1 MLIVALTGNY
11 GMGKTTVL
19 EMFRD
24 LGATTLKT
32 DEIVSALLKDAG
44 VLKTIR
50 REFGDEVFYDGGDLN
65 REKLSSLVF
74 RNSGKRDILEK
85 ILHPL
90 VFEKIEEFLKE
101 RTNKATRK
109 DVVIIEIPLLFEK
122 GYTKRFFKNIVV
134 YTDEETALKRLEES
148 GITRDNAVM
157 RLNVQMPIKEKVKR
171 ADFAIDNNG
180 PLDQTR
186 AQVRETYHKLRDER
200 QE

>member
-24 LGATTLKT
+24 LGAATLKT

-50 REFGDEVFYDGGDLN
+50 REFGDEVFSDGGDLD
-65 REKLSSLVF
+65 REKLSHIVF
-74 RNSGKRDILEK
+74 RDKDKRDSLEK

-101 RTNKATRK
+101 RANKATRE

-122 GYTKRFFKNIVV
+122 RYTKRFFKNIVV
-134 YTDEETALKRLEES
+134 YTDEETALRRLQES

-157 RLNVQMPIKEKVKR
+157 RLNAQMPIKEKVQR
-171 ADFAIDNNG
+171 ADFGIDNNG
-180 PLDQTR
+180 PLDHTR
-186 AQVRETYHKLRDER
+186 AQVRETYHKLRENR

>member
-1 MLIVALTGNY
+1 VLIVALTGNY

-24 LGATTLKT
+24 LGAATLKT
-32 DEIVSALLKDAG
+32 DEIVGALLKDAS

-50 REFGDEVFYDGGDLN
+50 REFGDEVFSGGGDLN
-65 REKLSSLVF
+65 REKLSHIVF
-74 RNSGKRDILEK
+74 RDRDKRDGLEK

-101 RTNKATRK
+101 RVAKATNK

-122 GYTKRFFKNIVV
+122 NYTKRFSRNIVV
-134 YTDEETALKRLEES
+134 YTDEETALKRLQES
-148 GITRDNAVM
+148 GITRDNAMM
-157 RLNVQMPIKEKVKR
+157 RLNAQMPIKEKVKR
-171 ADFAIDNNG
+171 ADFVIDNSG
-180 PLDQTR
+180 SLEHTR
-186 AQVRETYHKLRDER
+186 AQVRETYHKLRENR

>member
-24 LGATTLKT
+24 LGAATLKT
-32 DEIVSALLKDAG
+32 DEVVGTLLKDAA

-50 REFGDEVFYDGGDLN
+50 REFGGEVFSVGGDLN
-65 REKLSSLVF
+65 REKLSSIVF
-74 RNSGKRDILEK
+74 KDSGKRDGLEK

-101 RTNKATRK
+101 EANRATRE

-122 GYTKRFFKNIVV
+122 GYTKRFSKNIVV
-134 YTDEETALKRLEES
+134 YTDEETALTRLQES

-157 RLNVQMPIKEKVKR
+157 RLNAQMPIKEKVKM
-171 ADFAIDNNG
+171 ADFAIDNSG
-180 PLDQTR
+180 SLEHTR
-186 AQVRETYHKLRDER
+186 MQVKETYRKLREN
-200 QE
+200 